1 MTKMTSKYVGGLR
14 TENTHLQSGNRIIT
28 DAPLDNHGK
37 GEAFSPTD
45 LLATA
50 LCDCIFTITGITAQ
64 TYNFSIDGATAQI
77 EKIMNESPRRVAEVK
92 IDFDYSMCN
101 LNEKQQTIIKRIPDT
116 CPVSRSLSPEV
127 KQTITFKF

>member
-1 MTKMTSKYVGGLR
+1 MTKMTSKYVGGLS

-64 TYNFSIDGATAQI
+64 TYNFRLTAQ
-77 EKIMNESPRRVAEVK
+77 PLR
-92 IDFDYSMCN
+92 
-101 LNEKQQTIIKRIPDT
+101 LKR
-116 CPVSRSLSPEV
+116 L
-127 KQTITFKF
+127 